1 MHEKTCIFFLKYKG
15 LIDSFFV
22 RWYTFC
28 VIGALRENEFGS
40 GNCAKIWNNMEV
52 HMTDNELRKL
62 SRSELLQ
69 MLIAQMEENKEL
81 QTSLEKA
88 QAQLADRQIVAEKA
102 GSLAEAA
109 LSLNGVFQA
118 ADDAARQ
125 YLENIARISQQQD
138 AACRKIQADAEQK
151 AAQIIQEA
159 EEHKKQAKKEA
170 DAYWIQVREQV
181 ENLLK
186 EHDILRRL
194 LQSDGGNKVE

>member
-1 MHEKTCIFFLKYKG
+1 
-15 LIDSFFV
+15 
-22 RWYTFC
+22 
-28 VIGALRENEFGS
+28 
-40 GNCAKIWNNMEV
+40 
-52 HMTDNELRKL
+52 MTDNELRKL

-69 MLIAQMEENKEL
+69 MLIAQMEENKAL